1 MIVKQL
7 KMKQKHKG
15 TDFVSIGTLAA
26 SWLWNILADKRTV
39 HDDKEKNR
47 PDQGFNAASPFT

>member
-1 MIVKQL
+1 
-7 KMKQKHKG
+7 MKQKYKG
-15 TDFVSIGTLAA
+15 MDFVSIGTLAA